1 MYAETSSQNLG
12 FMKQNLGG
20 GFRLLLSY
28 IVLASMIRVLP
39 MRDEE
44 PAIK

>member
-1 MYAETSSQNLG
+1 MYAETVSQNLG

-20 GFRLLLSY
+20 GFHLLLSY
-28 IVLASMIRVLP
+28 IILASVIRILP